1 MDLSALWF
9 VTNANNMYGEKVT
22 ASGYKEISLRDVTFK
37 SSADI
42 PLLSEYYCLRVTGFQ
57 DDKS

>member
-1 MDLSALWF
+1 MDVSVLWF
-9 VTNANNMYGEKVT
+9 VTNTNNIYSEKVA
-22 ASGYKEISLRDVTFK
+22 ASGYKEVWLGDVTFK